1 MEEVWENNLTIVLN
15 ILYAKKEKYI
25 YPVHVSKYNSNR
37 EKQVILWM
45 ITNVEEGHYLAVK
58 ILSTLI
64 IRIISKNVIFIGSI
78 IFIPLEKKLESHKKV
93 YENKDFCIFIISF
106 ETLKY

>member
-1 MEEVWENNLTIVLN
+1 
-15 ILYAKKEKYI
+15 
-25 YPVHVSKYNSNR
+25 
-37 EKQVILWM
+37 M

-78 IFIPLEKKLESHKKV
+78 IFIPLEKNLNDIKK
-93 YENKDFCIFIISF
+93 YMKIKIFVS
-106 ETLKY
+106 L

>member
-1 MEEVWENNLTIVLN
+1 
-15 ILYAKKEKYI
+15 
-25 YPVHVSKYNSNR
+25 
-37 EKQVILWM
+37 M

-93 YENKDFCIFIISF
+93 YENKDLVKHDLLFMQILNF
-106 ETLKY
+106 